1 LFSIFFTISQW
12 LIPLLLILIL
22 GAGFRKKIKVY
33 EVFIQGVMEGIKTTV
48 KLTPYILAIFVA
60 IGIFRSSGA
69 LNIIVYLLQPLLKL
83 FRIPSDLLTL
93 GILKPLSG
101 SASLGITAELLTKFG
116 PDSTLGVTASLIQGS
131 SETTFYI
138 LSLYLGAVHLK
149 NSRHIL
155 FVGLIAEFSAF
166 ILALIAGALISA
178 K

>member
-1 LFSIFFTISQW
+1 
-12 LIPLLLILIL
+12 
-22 GAGFRKKIKVY
+22 
-33 EVFIQGVMEGIKTTV
+33 MEGIKTTV
-48 KLTPYILAIFVA
+48 KLAPYILAIFVA

-69 LNIIVYLLQPLLKL
+69 LQIIVFILQPLLNL
-83 FRIPSDLLTL
+83 FRIPPDLLTL

-116 PDSTLGVTASLIQGS
+116 PDSPVGVTASLIQGS

-155 FVGLIAEFSAF
+155 TVGLLAEFSAF
-166 ILALIAGALISA
+166 ILALIAGSLLSA